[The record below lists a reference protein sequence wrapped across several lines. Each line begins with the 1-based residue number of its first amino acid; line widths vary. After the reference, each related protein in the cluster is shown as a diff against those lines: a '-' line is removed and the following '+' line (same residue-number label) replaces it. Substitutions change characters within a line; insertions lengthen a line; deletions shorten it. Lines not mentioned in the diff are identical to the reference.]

1 MRCRY
6 CKSKISHKS
15 DKCPNCNRPLIR
27 QRTEKEEKII
37 RGVVFGTLILYF
49 TFITVYFLTDHYY
62 FSDKSDEEYTA
73 EKEVTSPF
81 QTIISTDHVYSG
93 VTINT
98 TDDAYKLIQKD
109 SIEQK
114 TTCDAGIIGIENDII
129 NNYGVTAVNLCELD
143 SNLAIELEKVIATI
157 YIEYPGARNYLTNL
171 SLKNNSLKDNNIIAV
186 FVPTFKFANSTS
198 RSKYA
203 KVYKTEIL
211 LNASFFL
218 NEDKLMSTVKDSSIT
233 GHFPANATKYSPVAH
248 ELGHYLSFIAL
259 LKESK
264 TNRLVAVTSNEDQY
278 IYELTKNY
286 SEGQYSLK
294 LLKEA
299 YNNYINDGNTVLSFD
314 AWRKTISG
322 YAVSTD
328 DTGSYIY
335 DETIAE
341 AFHDEYLNGDNASL
355 ASKYILQVLQKKLE
369 S

>member
-1 MRCRY
+1 MRCIY
-6 CKSKISHKS
+6 CKAKISHKY
-15 DKCPNCNRPLIR
+15 DRCPNCNKPLTKQKSER
-27 QRTEKEEKII
+27 QENIV

-62 FSDKSDEEYTA
+62 FSDKVEEEYTA

-114 TTCDAGIIGIENDII
+114 ATCDEEIIGIENEII
-129 NNYGVTAVNLCELD
+129 NNYGVAAVNLCELNP
-143 SNLAIELEKVIATI
+143 NLAIELEKVIATI

-171 SLKNNSLKDNNIIAV
+171 SLRNNSITENNIIAV
-186 FVPTFKFANSTS
+186 FVPTFKFANTTS

-211 LNASFFL
+211 LNSSFFL
-218 NEDKLMSTVKDSSIT
+218 NEEKLRATVKDSSIT
-233 GHFPANATKYSPVAH
+233 GHFPANATEYSPVAH

-259 LKESK
+259 LKETK
-264 TNRLVAVTSNEDQY
+264 TKRLVAVTANEDQFV
-278 IYELTKNY
+278 YELTKDY
-286 SEGQYSLK
+286 SEGNYSLK

-328 DTGSYIY
+328 DNGNYVY

-341 AFHDEYLNGDNASL
+341 AFHDEYLNGENASI
-355 ASKYILQVLQKKLE
+355 ASKYILQVLQKRLE